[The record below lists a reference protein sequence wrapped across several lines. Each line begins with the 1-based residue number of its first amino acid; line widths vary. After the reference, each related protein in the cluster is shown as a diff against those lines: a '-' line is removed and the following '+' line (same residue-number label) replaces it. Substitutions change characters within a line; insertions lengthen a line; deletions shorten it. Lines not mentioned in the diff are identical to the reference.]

1 MAPHWYRARNGIIGG
16 NQGLIILLYTGI
28 HIRTLDPLIY
38 RSTLPIQVII
48 LGIEIWPFPVP
59 DGLVTRPMYM
69 RVEACIIDAL
79 RDDSIMLPM
88 VALYYHVIVT
98 SHVVYHYITI
108 VISNGCSMH

>member
-1 MAPHWYRARNGIIGG
+1 MTPHWYKARNGIIGG

-69 RVEACIIDAL
+69 MVEACTDGAL

-98 SHVVYHYITI
+98 SHVVYHVITI